1 MIKQKIFIIN
11 FNFLYEIL
19 DEVKENLFFD
29 VIKIEDE
36 ESLIK
41 DKRFDKKNSLVIV
54 KCNHKF
60 NLNKKLDQK
69 NILNYKDYPLLLI
82 KLIEL
87 INIQLLKIRF
97 NYQSK
102 VNIKE
107 YELNLNSKILS
118 KGDLFLK
125 LTEKEIEI
133 ILYLSKDNKK
143 HKVLDLQKNIW
154 GYSADMETHTVETHI
169 YRLRKKLYDRFK
181 EEGFILSH
189 PEGYFFK

>member
-41 DKRFDKKNSLVIV
+41 DKRFDKKNSLIIV

-69 NILNYKDYPLLLI
+69 NILNYKDYPLLL
-82 KLIEL
+82 
-87 INIQLLKIRF
+87 
-97 NYQSK
+97 
-102 VNIKE
+102 
-107 YELNLNSKILS
+107 
-118 KGDLFLK
+118 LK
-125 LTEKEIEI
+125 LK
-133 ILYLSKDNKK
+133 LS
-143 HKVLDLQKNIW
+143 I
-154 GYSADMETHTVETHI
+154 
-169 YRLRKKLYDRFK
+169 
-181 EEGFILSH
+181 
-189 PEGYFFK
+189 